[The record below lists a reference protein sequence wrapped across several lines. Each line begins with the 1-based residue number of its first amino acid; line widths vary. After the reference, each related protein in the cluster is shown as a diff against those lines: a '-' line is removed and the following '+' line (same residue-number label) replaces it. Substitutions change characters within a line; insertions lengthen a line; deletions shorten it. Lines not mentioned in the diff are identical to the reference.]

1 VYLIVQFYFLIN
13 VFFLRIFFTT
23 IEESNMKIAISSEGT
38 DLKAQVGHRLGGSP
52 YLIIADLDTGNFEV
66 VPTPGSLGQHGT
78 GVQTIVLIISKD
90 VKAALTGYCSP
101 AARRHLEA
109 NGIEVFTGLSGT
121 AGEVLESYK
130 KGEIQKTEAATIE
143 REPGKH
149 VVDRASLI
157 YAMKRSGNQFATM
170 LPIFLGVVLLIGLLN
185 TFASKNFFTAL
196 FSGKVVLDTF
206 LGAFFGSILAGNPIN
221 SYVIGGELLQYGISL
236 FTVTALII
244 TWVTVGFIQLPVEI
258 AALGRRFAL
267 LRNGI
272 CFILSIPIAIITV
285 FIVNLVTR

>member
-1 VYLIVQFYFLIN
+1 
-13 VFFLRIFFTT
+13 
-23 IEESNMKIAISSEGT
+23 MKIAISSEGT
-38 DLKAQVGHRLGGSP
+38 DLKAQVGHRFGGSP
-52 YLIIADLDTGNFEV
+52 YLIIADLDTGNFEA

-90 VKAALTGYCSP
+90 VKVALTGYCSP

-109 NGIEVFTGLSGT
+109 NGIEIFTGLSGT
-121 AGEVLESYK
+121 VGEVLESYK

-143 REPGKH
+143 HELGKP
-149 VVDRASLI
+149 VAEKASLI
-157 YAMKRSGNQFATM
+157 HAMKRSGNQFATM
-170 LPIFLGVVLLIGLLN
+170 LPIFFGVVLLIGLLN
-185 TFASKNFFTAL
+185 TFVSRNFLAAL

-221 SYVIGGELLQYGISL
+221 SYVIGGELLQYGVSL

-244 TWVTVGFIQLPVEI
+244 TWATVGLVQLPVEI

-272 CFILSIPIAIITV
+272 CFILSIPTAIITV
-285 FIVNLVTR
+285 VIVNLVTR

>member
-1 VYLIVQFYFLIN
+1 
-13 VFFLRIFFTT
+13 
-23 IEESNMKIAISSEGT
+23 
-38 DLKAQVGHRLGGSP
+38 
-52 YLIIADLDTGNFEV
+52 
-66 VPTPGSLGQHGT
+66 
-78 GVQTIVLIISKD
+78 VLIISKD

-109 NGIEVFTGLSGT
+109 NGIEIFSGLSGRV
-121 AGEVLESYK
+121 GEVLESYK
-130 KGEIQKTEAATIE
+130 KGEIKKTETATIE
-143 REPGKH
+143 REPGKR
-149 VVDRASLI
+149 VVDRAI
-157 YAMKRSGNQFATM
+157 FIHAVKRSGNQFVSM

-185 TFASKNFFTAL
+185 TFVSRDFLAAL
-196 FSGKVVLDTF
+196 FSGNVVLDTF

-221 SYVIGGELLQYGISL
+221 SYVIGGELLQYGVSL

-244 TWVTVGFIQLPVEI
+244 TWVTVGI

>member
-1 VYLIVQFYFLIN
+1 
-13 VFFLRIFFTT
+13 
-23 IEESNMKIAISSEGT
+23 MKIAISSEGT
-38 DLKAQVGHRLGGSP
+38 DLSAQVGHRFGDSP
-52 YLIIADLDTGNFEV
+52 YLIIADLVTGNFEA
-66 VPTPGSLGQHGT
+66 VPSPGSLAQHGK

-109 NGIEVFTGLSGT
+109 NGIAIFTGLSGT
-121 AGEVLESYK
+121 VGEVLESYK
-130 KGEIQKTEAATIE
+130 KGEIKKTETAIIE
-143 REPGKH
+143 REPGKR
-149 VVDRASLI
+149 VVDRAI
-157 YAMKRSGNQFATM
+157 FIHAMKRSGNQFASM

-185 TFASKNFFTAL
+185 TFVSRNFLAAL
-196 FSGKVVLDTF
+196 FSGNPVLDTF
-206 LGAFFGSILAGNPIN
+206 LGAFFGSILAGNAIN

-244 TWVTVGFIQLPVEI
+244 TWVTVGLVQLPAEI

-285 FIVNLVTR
+285 VIVNLVIR

>member
-1 VYLIVQFYFLIN
+1 
-13 VFFLRIFFTT
+13 
-23 IEESNMKIAISSEGT
+23 
-38 DLKAQVGHRLGGSP
+38 
-52 YLIIADLDTGNFEV
+52 
-66 VPTPGSLGQHGT
+66 
-78 GVQTIVLIISKD
+78 
-90 VKAALTGYCSP
+90 
-101 AARRHLEA
+101 
-109 NGIEVFTGLSGT
+109 
-121 AGEVLESYK
+121 
-130 KGEIQKTEAATIE
+130 
-143 REPGKH
+143 
-149 VVDRASLI
+149 
-157 YAMKRSGNQFATM
+157 M

-272 CFILSIPIAIITV
+272 CFLLSIPIAIITV
-285 FIVNLVTR
+285 FLVNLVTG